1 MCDMEN
7 GLNYEVYGNGEKVLL
22 FLHGW
27 GGDRRSFAPLVNILK
42 DTYRC
47 ICVDFYGHGNTPATR
62 EYSLRDFTESV
73 RRVMLDENVTSASV
87 VAHSFGGRVALDIAS
102 DPRIN
107 ALVII
112 DGAGIK
118 PRLTLKKLLRKF
130 VYRLKKAV
138 KADTSRCGSPDYKAL
153 SPLMKATF
161 VNIVNTYQNAV
172 LPQINKP
179 TLLIWG
185 KKDCDTPLW
194 MAHKMQKGIKNARLI
209 TLDGGHFCYLDHV
222 FEVTGY
228 IRNFLNGVYYGM
240 DGVCDM
246 RSASGGGG
254 S

>member
-73 RRVMLDENVTSASV
+73 RRVMPAENVTSASV

-118 PRLTLKKLLRKF
+118 PRLTLKKLARKAD
-130 VYRLKKAV
+130 YKIKRLLKK
-138 KADTSRCGSPDYKAL
+138 DTSDCGSPDYRAL
-153 SPLMKATF
+153 TPIMKATF
-161 VNIVNTYQNAV
+161 NNIVNTRQDDV
-172 LPQINKP
+172 LGQI
-179 TLLIWG
+179 
-185 KKDCDTPLW
+185 
-194 MAHKMQKGIKNARLI
+194 IKNFANCAAISLTSRQSI
-209 TLDGGHFCYLDHV
+209 
-222 FEVTGY
+222 
-228 IRNFLNGVYYGM
+228 LNL
-240 DGVCDM
+240 
-246 RSASGGGG
+246 SASGGLFVIIAISHGYLPLV
-254 S
+254 